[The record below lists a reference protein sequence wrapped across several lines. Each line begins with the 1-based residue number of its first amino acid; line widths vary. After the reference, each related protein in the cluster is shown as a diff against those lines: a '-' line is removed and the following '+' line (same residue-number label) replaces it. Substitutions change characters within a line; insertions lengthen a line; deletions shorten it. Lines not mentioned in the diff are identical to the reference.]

1 MKLLLDTHTIIWF
14 FESDPKLSST
24 AKSLIV
30 DPDNQN
36 YFSVA
41 SIWEIV
47 IKQNLGKLNL
57 SKPLDHIL
65 SHIQNNGIE
74 IINIEAQHALKVAD
88 LPLHHRDPFDRL
100 IIAQSLTMGYT
111 ILSKDNKF
119 DLYSI
124 DRLW

>member
-65 SHIQNNGIE
+65 GHIQNNGIE